1 MPVELHRAYVTGL
14 KLLATRELAEGQLR
28 ERLARRHFAPD
39 EIDEAVVRLRLERAL
54 DDHRTALAY
63 ARTEHGR
70 GRGRLRILR
79 RLESMG
85 VARDV
90 ARAAMAEVL
99 ADNDERDLVDRT
111 LTRRLRHGESLDDPK
126 VARRLYRYL
135 MAQGFDAGQVT
146 AALRRRTRP
155 EDNDAQ

>member
-1 MPVELHRAYVTGL
+1 
-14 KLLATRELAEGQLR
+14 
-28 ERLARRHFAPD
+28 
-39 EIDEAVVRLRLERAL
+39 
-54 DDHRTALAY
+54 
-63 ARTEHGR
+63 
-70 GRGRLRILR
+70 
-79 RLESMG
+79 
-85 VARDV
+85 
-90 ARAAMAEVL
+90 
-99 ADNDERDLVDRT
+99 

>member
-1 MPVELHRAYVTGL
+1 MP
-14 KLLATRELAEGQLR
+14 
-28 ERLARRHFAPD
+28 
-39 EIDEAVVRLRLERAL
+39 
-54 DDHRTALAY
+54 
-63 ARTEHGR
+63 
-70 GRGRLRILR
+70 
-79 RLESMG
+79 
-85 VARDV
+85 ARDV